1 VIYYFL
7 IGEKINNLA
16 RPNFSSMISN
26 SLLTLTSV
34 SQWGLFLGIASIL
47 FGWVEKRETFVVAGQ
62 VVFLAVG
69 LMAAW
74 ILFTDQIIVPEMT
87 NGIIPKQARVLSY
100 FKGVAVFSGYAF
112 ACLLLKLFE
121 FRYQKIS
128 LYILLFFAMMLF
140 FMVFNIQ
147 QMAG

>member
-1 VIYYFL
+1 
-7 IGEKINNLA
+7 
-16 RPNFSSMISN
+16 MISN

-34 SQWGLFLGIASIL
+34 SQWGLFLGIAFIL
-47 FGWVEKRETFVVAGQ
+47 FGWVEKRETFVLIGQ
-62 VVFLAVG
+62 VVFLIIG

-74 ILFTDQIIVPEMT
+74 ILLTDQILIPEMT
-87 NGIIPKQARVLSY
+87 NGIISKQARVLSY
-100 FKGVAVFSGYAF
+100 FKGVALFSGYAF
-112 ACLLLKLFE
+112 VCLLLKFIK

>member
-1 VIYYFL
+1 
-7 IGEKINNLA
+7 
-16 RPNFSSMISN
+16 MISN
-26 SLLTLTSV
+26 SLLTLTSI

-47 FGWVEKRETFVVAGQ
+47 FGWVEKRETFVLIGQ
-62 VVFLAVG
+62 VVFLIIG

-74 ILFTDQIIVPEMT
+74 ILLTDQIIIPEMT
-87 NGIIPKQARVLSY
+87 NGIIPKQVKVLSY
-100 FKGVAVFSGYAF
+100 FKGVAFFSGYAIV
-112 ACLLLKLFE
+112 CLLLKFIK